1 MKLDKR
7 IKDNRIG
14 DCFSTNEFTQYLTQ
28 PCYFANNI
36 DDFKDLKTC
45 KYANLVLIAQDRASA
60 YYTALNDA
68 DSWKFCLPAAYVEP
82 GSEPKTLRPFRTVK
96 DLPFTVGDIV
106 YICTKNSETVE
117 KCLCTSIVSNSTVSN
132 NNELIQIDLGST
144 TYEPQILLKHL
155 KYKEIETGKFKPFGV
170 LE

>member
-14 DCFSTNEFTQYLTQ
+14 DCFTTEEFTQYLTQ

-36 DDFKDLKTC
+36 DEFKDLKLC
-45 KYANLVLIAQDRASA
+45 KYANLVFIAQDRVSA

-68 DSWKFCLPAAYVEP
+68 DSWKDSWKFCLPAAYVEP
-82 GSEPKTLRPFRTVK
+82 GSEQKTLRPFRTVK

-106 YICTKNSETVE
+106 YICTKDSETVE
-117 KCLCTSIVSNSTVSN
+117 KCLCTSIVSNN
-132 NNELIQIDLGST
+132 DEIIHIDLGST
-144 TYEPQILLKHL
+144 TYEPQILCKNL

-170 LE
+170 FE

>member
-14 DCFSTNEFTQYLTQ
+14 DCFSTEEFTQYLNQ
-28 PCYFANNI
+28 PCYFANSI
-36 DDFKDLKTC
+36 DDFKDLKSC

-60 YYTALNDA
+60 YYTALKDA

-96 DLPFTVGDIV
+96 DLPFTVGDSL
-106 YICTKNSETVE
+106 YICTKDSETVE
-117 KCLCTSIVSNSTVSN
+117 KCLCTSIVSNN
-132 NNELIQIDLGST
+132 DEIIQIDLGST
-144 TYEPQILLKHL
+144 TYEPQFLCKHL
-155 KYKEIETGKFKPFGV
+155 KYKDRETGKFKPFGV

>member
-14 DCFSTNEFTQYLTQ
+14 DCFTTEEFTEYLTQ

-36 DDFKDLKTC
+36 DEFKDLKLC
-45 KYANLVLIAQDRASA
+45 KYANLVFIAQDRASA

-68 DSWKFCLPAAYVEP
+68 DSWKDSWKFCLPAAYVEP
-82 GSEPKTLRPFRTVK
+82 ESEPKTLRPFRTVK
-96 DLPFTVGDIV
+96 ELPFTVGDSL

-117 KCLCTSIVSNSTVSN
+117 KCLCTSIVSNN
-132 NNELIQIDLGST
+132 DELIQIDLGST
-144 TYEPQILLKHL
+144 TYEPQILCKHL

>member
-14 DCFSTNEFTQYLTQ
+14 DCFTTEEFTEYLKQ
-28 PCYFANNI
+28 PCYFANSI
-36 DDFKDLKTC
+36 DEFKDLKSC

-68 DSWKFCLPAAYVEP
+68 DSWKFCLPAAFVEP
-82 GSEPKTLRPFRTVK
+82 ESKQKTLRPFITVK
-96 DLPFTVGDIV
+96 ELPFTVGDRV
-106 YICTKNSETVE
+106 YICTKDSENIE
-117 KCLCTSIVSNSTVSN
+117 KCLCTSIVSNN
-132 NNELIQIDLGST
+132 DEIIQIDLGSI
-144 TYEPQILLKHL
+144 TYEPFDLFKHF
-155 KYKEIETGKFKPFGV
+155 KYKTIETGKFKPFGV

>member
-14 DCFSTNEFTQYLTQ
+14 DCFSTAEFTEYLTQ

-36 DDFKDLKTC
+36 DEFKDLKLC
-45 KYANLVLIAQDRASA
+45 KYANLVFIAQDRASA

-68 DSWKFCLPAAYVEP
+68 DSWKDSWKFCLPAAYVEP

-96 DLPFTVGDIV
+96 ELPFTVGDRL
-106 YICTKNSETVE
+106 YICTKDSETVE
-117 KCLCTSIVSNSTVSN
+117 KCLCTSIVSNN
-132 NNELIQIDLGST
+132 DEIIQIDLGST
-144 TYEPQILLKHL
+144 TYEPQILCKHL

>member
-14 DCFSTNEFTQYLTQ
+14 DCFSTAEFTQYLTQ

-36 DDFKDLKTC
+36 DEFKDLKLC
-45 KYANLVLIAQDRASA
+45 KYANLVFIAQDRASA

-68 DSWKFCLPAAYVEP
+68 DSWKDSWKFCLPAAYVEP

-96 DLPFTVGDIV
+96 ELPFTVGDRL
-106 YICTKNSETVE
+106 YICTKDSETVE
-117 KCLCTSIVSNSTVSN
+117 KCLCTSIVSNN
-132 NNELIQIDLGST
+132 DELIQIDLGST
-144 TYEPQILLKHL
+144 TYEPQILCKHL

>member
-14 DCFSTNEFTQYLTQ
+14 DCFSTAEFTQYLTQ

-36 DDFKDLKTC
+36 DEFKDLKLC

-82 GSEPKTLRPFRTVK
+82 DSSKQKTLRPFRTVK
-96 DLPFTVGDIV
+96 DLPFTVGDSL
-106 YICTKNSETVE
+106 YICTKDSENIE
-117 KCLCTSIVSNSTVSN
+117 KCLCTSIVSNN
-132 NNELIQIDLGST
+132 DELIQIDLGST
-144 TYEPQILLKHL
+144 TYELHDLFKHF
-155 KYKEIETGKFKPFGV
+155 KYKTIETGKFKPFGV

>member
-14 DCFSTNEFTQYLTQ
+14 DCFSTAEFTQYLTQ
-28 PCYFANNI
+28 PCYFANSV
-36 DDFKDLKTC
+36 DEFKDLKSC

-82 GSEPKTLRPFRTVK
+82 GSKQKILRPFRTVNE
-96 DLPFTVGDIV
+96 LPFTVGDRV
-106 YICTKNSETVE
+106 YICTKDSENVE
-117 KCLCTSIVSNSTVSN
+117 KCLCTSIVSNN
-132 NNELIQIDLGST
+132 DELIQIDLGST
-144 TYEPQILLKHL
+144 TYEPLDLFKHF
-155 KYKEIETGKFKPFGV
+155 KYKTIETGKFKPFGV

>member
-14 DCFSTNEFTQYLTQ
+14 DCFSTEEFTEYLTQ

-36 DDFKDLKTC
+36 DEFKDLKLC
-45 KYANLVLIAQDRASA
+45 KYANLVFIAQDRASA

-68 DSWKFCLPAAYVEP
+68 DSWKDSWKFCLPAAYVEP
-82 GSEPKTLRPFRTVK
+82 ESEPKTLRPFRTVK
-96 DLPFTVGDIV
+96 ELPFTVGDSL

-117 KCLCTSIVSNSTVSN
+117 KCLCTSIVSNN
-132 NNELIQIDLGST
+132 DEIIQIDLGST
-144 TYEPQILLKHL
+144 TYEPQILCKHL

>member
-14 DCFSTNEFTQYLTQ
+14 DCFTTEEFTQYLTQ

-36 DDFKDLKTC
+36 DEFKDLKLC
-45 KYANLVLIAQDRASA
+45 KYANLVFIAQDRASA

-68 DSWKFCLPAAYVEP
+68 DSWKDSWKFCLPAAYVEP
-82 GSEPKTLRPFRTVK
+82 GSEQKTLRPFRTVK
-96 DLPFTVGDIV
+96 ELPFTVGDIV
-106 YICTKNSETVE
+106 YICTKDSETVE
-117 KCLCTSIVSNSTVSN
+117 KCLCTSIVSNN
-132 NNELIQIDLGST
+132 DEIIHIDLGST
-144 TYEPQILLKHL
+144 TYEPQILCKNL

>member
-14 DCFSTNEFTQYLTQ
+14 DCFSTAEFTQYLTQ
-28 PCYFANNI
+28 PCYFANSV
-36 DDFKDLKTC
+36 DEFKDLKSC

-68 DSWKFCLPAAYVEP
+68 DSWKFCLPAAFVEP
-82 GSEPKTLRPFRTVK
+82 KSEQKTLRPFRTVK
-96 DLPFTVGDIV
+96 DLPFTVGDRV
-106 YICTKNSETVE
+106 YICTKDSENIE
-117 KCLCTSIVSNSTVSN
+117 KCLCTSIVSNN
-132 NNELIQIDLGST
+132 DELIQIDLGST
-144 TYEPQILLKHL
+144 TYELHDLFKHF
-155 KYKEIETGKFKPFGV
+155 KYKTIETGKFKPFGV

>member
-14 DCFSTNEFTQYLTQ
+14 DCFTSEGFTEYLKQ

-36 DDFKDLKTC
+36 DDFKDLKLC

-82 GSEPKTLRPFRTVK
+82 GSKQKILRPFRTVNE
-96 DLPFTVGDIV
+96 LPFTVGDRV
-106 YICTKNSETVE
+106 YICTKDSENIE
-117 KCLCTSIVSNSTVSN
+117 KCLCTSIVSNN
-132 NNELIQIDLGST
+132 DELIQIDLGST
-144 TYEPQILLKHL
+144 TYELHDLFKHF
-155 KYKEIETGKFKPFGV
+155 KYKTIETGKFKPFGV

>member
-14 DCFSTNEFTQYLTQ
+14 NCFTTVGFTEYLTQ

-36 DDFKDLKTC
+36 DDFKDLKSC

-82 GSEPKTLRPFRTVK
+82 GSEQKTLRPFKSVK
-96 DLPFTVGDIV
+96 DLPFTVGDIIFLKNKESPTINKC
-106 YICTKNSETVE
+106 ICS
-117 KCLCTSIVSNSTVSN
+117 SITCIDDRISLITLGTTAYSVQ
-132 NNELIQIDLGST
+132 ELFENYRWKFT
-144 TYEPQILLKHL
+144 
-155 KYKEIETGKFKPFGV
+155 ETGEWKPFG
-170 LE
+170 EADGN

>member
-14 DCFSTNEFTQYLTQ
+14 DCFSTEEFTQYLNQ
-28 PCYFANNI
+28 PCYFANSI
-36 DDFKDLKTC
+36 DDFKDLKSC
-45 KYANLVLIAQDRASA
+45 KYAYLVLIAQDRASA
-60 YYTALNDA
+60 YYTKFDDNY
-68 DSWKFCLPAAYVEP
+68 SWKFCLPAAYVEP

-96 DLPFTVGDIV
+96 DLPFTVGDSL
-106 YICTKNSETVE
+106 YICTKNSETVK
-117 KCLCTSIVSNSTVSN
+117 KCLCTRIVSNN
-132 NNELIQIDLGST
+132 DELIQIDLGST
-144 TYEPQILLKHL
+144 TYEPQILCKHL

>member
-14 DCFSTNEFTQYLTQ
+14 DCFTTEEFTKYLTQ
-28 PCYFANNI
+28 PCYFANSI
-36 DDFKDLKTC
+36 DDYKDLKSC

-82 GSEPKTLRPFRTVK
+82 RSEQKTLRPFRTVK
-96 DLPFTVGDIV
+96 ELPFTVGDKIYFKGKGLKPYV
-106 YICTKNSETVE
+106 YT
-117 KCLCTSIVSNSTVSN
+117 IVSALNFNSNGALAGINFGCS
-132 NNELIQIDLGST
+132 EMIDTEDLFND
-144 TYEPQILLKHL
+144 YEW
-155 KYKEIETGKFKPFGV
+155 KFGLDCEWRPFGV
-170 LE
+170 EE

>member
-14 DCFSTNEFTQYLTQ
+14 DCFSTEEFTQYLTQ
-28 PCYFANNI
+28 PCYFANSI
-36 DDFKDLKTC
+36 DDFKDLKSC

-68 DSWKFCLPAAYVEP
+68 DSFKFCLPAAYVEP
-82 GSEPKTLRPFRTVK
+82 DSKQKTLRPFRTVK
-96 DLPFTVGDIV
+96 ELPFTVGDRL
-106 YICTKNSETVE
+106 YTCTKDSETVE
-117 KCLCTSIVSNSTVSN
+117 KCLCTSIVSNN
-132 NNELIQIDLGST
+132 DEIIQIDLGST

-155 KYKEIETGKFKPFGV
+155 KYKTIETGKFKPFGV

>member
-1 MKLDKR
+1 MKLDKH

-14 DCFSTNEFTQYLTQ
+14 DCFTTAEFTEYLTQ

-36 DDFKDLKTC
+36 DEFKDLKSC
-45 KYANLVLIAQDRASA
+45 KYANLVFIAQDRASA

-82 GSEPKTLRPFRTVK
+82 GSEQKTLRPFRTVK
-96 DLPFTVGDIV
+96 ELPFTVGDMV
-106 YICTKNSETVE
+106 YTCTKDSETVE

-144 TYEPQILLKHL
+144 TYEPQILVKCL

>member
-14 DCFSTNEFTQYLTQ
+14 DCFSTAEFTQYLTQ

-36 DDFKDLKTC
+36 DEFKDLKLC
-45 KYANLVLIAQDRASA
+45 KYANLVFIAQDRASA

-82 GSEPKTLRPFRTVK
+82 ESKPKTLRPFRTVNE
-96 DLPFTVGDIV
+96 LPFTVGDRV
-106 YICTKNSETVE
+106 YICTKDSENIE
-117 KCLCTSIVSNSTVSN
+117 KCLCTSIVSNN
-132 NNELIQIDLGST
+132 DEIIQIDLGST
-144 TYEPQILLKHL
+144 TYEPLDLFKHF
-155 KYKEIETGKFKPFGV
+155 KYKTIETGKFKPFGV

>member
-14 DCFSTNEFTQYLTQ
+14 DCFSTAEFTQYLTQ

-36 DDFKDLKTC
+36 DEFKDLKLC
-45 KYANLVLIAQDRASA
+45 KYANLVFIAQDRASA

-68 DSWKFCLPAAYVEP
+68 DSWKFCLPAAFVEP
-82 GSEPKTLRPFRTVK
+82 KSEQKILRPFRTVNE
-96 DLPFTVGDIV
+96 LPFTVGDRL
-106 YICTKNSETVE
+106 YICTKDSENVE
-117 KCLCTSIVSNSTVSN
+117 KCLCTSIVSNN
-132 NNELIQIDLGST
+132 DELIQIDLGST
-144 TYEPQILLKHL
+144 TYELHDLFKHF
-155 KYKEIETGKFKPFGV
+155 KYKTIETGKFKPFGV

>member
-14 DCFSTNEFTQYLTQ
+14 DCFSTAEFTQYLTQ

-36 DDFKDLKTC
+36 DEFKDLKLC
-45 KYANLVLIAQDRASA
+45 KYANLVFIAQDRASA

-68 DSWKFCLPAAYVEP
+68 DSWKDSWKFCLPAAYVEP
-82 GSEPKTLRPFRTVK
+82 ESEPKTLRPFRTVK
-96 DLPFTVGDIV
+96 DLPFTVGDRL
-106 YICTKNSETVE
+106 YICTKDSETVE
-117 KCLCTSIVSNSTVSN
+117 KCLCTSIVSNN
-132 NNELIQIDLGST
+132 DEIIQIDLGST
-144 TYEPQILLKHL
+144 TYEPLDLFKHF
-155 KYKEIETGKFKPFGV
+155 KYKTIETGKFKPFGI

>member
-14 DCFSTNEFTQYLTQ
+14 DCFSTAEFTQYLTQ
-28 PCYFANNI
+28 PCYFANSV
-36 DDFKDLKTC
+36 DEFKDLKSC

-68 DSWKFCLPAAYVEP
+68 DSWKFCLPAAFVEP
-82 GSEPKTLRPFRTVK
+82 KSEQKTLRPFRTVK
-96 DLPFTVGDIV
+96 DLPFTVGDSL
-106 YICTKNSETVE
+106 YICTKDSENVE
-117 KCLCTSIVSNSTVSN
+117 KCLCTSIVSNN
-132 NNELIQIDLGST
+132 DEIIQIDLGST
-144 TYEPQILLKHL
+144 TYEPLDLFKHF
-155 KYKEIETGKFKPFGV
+155 KYKTIETGKFKPFGV

>member
-14 DCFSTNEFTQYLTQ
+14 DCFSTAEFTQYLTQ

-36 DDFKDLKTC
+36 DEFKDLKLC
-45 KYANLVLIAQDRASA
+45 KYANLVFIAQDRTSA

-68 DSWKFCLPAAYVEP
+68 DSWKDSWKFCLPAAYVEP
-82 GSEPKTLRPFRTVK
+82 GSEPKTLRPFRTVNE
-96 DLPFTVGDIV
+96 LPFTVGDRV
-106 YICTKNSETVE
+106 YICTKDSENVE
-117 KCLCTSIVSNSTVSN
+117 KCLCTSIVSNN
-132 NNELIQIDLGST
+132 DELIQIDLGST
-144 TYEPQILLKHL
+144 TYEPLDLFKHF
-155 KYKEIETGKFKPFGV
+155 KYKTIETGKFKPFGV

>member
-36 DDFKDLKTC
+36 DEFKDLKLC

-96 DLPFTVGDIV
+96 ELPFTVGDIV
-106 YICTKNSETVE
+106 YTCTKDSEIVE
-117 KCLCTSIVSNSTVSN
+117 KCLCTSIVSNN
-132 NNELIQIDLGST
+132 DEIIQIDLGST
-144 TYEPQILLKHL
+144 IYEPQILCKHL
-155 KYKEIETGKFKPFGV
+155 KYKEIETGKFKPFGI

>member
-14 DCFSTNEFTQYLTQ
+14 DCFSTAEFTQYLTQ
-28 PCYFANNI
+28 PCYFANSV
-36 DDFKDLKTC
+36 DEFKDLKSC

-68 DSWKFCLPAAYVEP
+68 DSWKFCLPAAFVEP
-82 GSEPKTLRPFRTVK
+82 KSEQKTLRPFRTVK
-96 DLPFTVGDIV
+96 DLPFTVGDSL
-106 YICTKNSETVE
+106 YICTKDSENVE
-117 KCLCTSIVSNSTVSN
+117 KCLCTSIVSNN
-132 NNELIQIDLGST
+132 DELIQIDLGST
-144 TYEPQILLKHL
+144 TYELHDLFKHF
-155 KYKEIETGKFKPFGV
+155 KYKTIETGKFKPFGV

>member
-14 DCFSTNEFTQYLTQ
+14 DCFSTAEFTEYLTQ

-36 DDFKDLKTC
+36 DEFKDLKLC
-45 KYANLVLIAQDRASA
+45 KYANLVFIAQDRASA

-82 GSEPKTLRPFRTVK
+82 GSEQKTLRPFRTVK

-106 YICTKNSETVE
+106 YICTKDSETVE
-117 KCLCTSIVSNSTVSN
+117 KCLCTRIVSNSTVSN
-132 NNELIQIDLGST
+132 NDEIIHIDLGST

>member
-14 DCFSTNEFTQYLTQ
+14 DCFSTAEFTQYLTQ

-36 DDFKDLKTC
+36 DEFKDLKLC
-45 KYANLVLIAQDRASA
+45 KYANLVFIAQDRASA

-68 DSWKFCLPAAYVEP
+68 DSWKDSWKFCLPAAYVEP
-82 GSEPKTLRPFRTVK
+82 ESEPKTLRPFRTVK
-96 DLPFTVGDIV
+96 ELPFTVGDSL

-117 KCLCTSIVSNSTVSN
+117 KCLCTSIVSNN
-132 NNELIQIDLGST
+132 DELIQIDLGST
-144 TYEPQILLKHL
+144 TYEPQILCKHL

>member
-14 DCFSTNEFTQYLTQ
+14 DCFSTAEFTQYLTQ

-36 DDFKDLKTC
+36 DEFKDLKLC
-45 KYANLVLIAQDRASA
+45 KYANLVFIAQDRASA

-82 GSEPKTLRPFRTVK
+82 ESEQKTLRPFKSVK
-96 DLPFTVGDIV
+96 DLPFTVGDSL
-106 YICTKNSETVE
+106 YICTKDSETVE
-117 KCLCTSIVSNSTVSN
+117 KCLCTSIVSNN
-132 NNELIQIDLGST
+132 DELIQIVLGST
-144 TYEPQILLKHL
+144 MYEPQILLKNL
-155 KYKEIETGKFKPFGV
+155 KYKTIETGKFKPFGV